1 MEIIMSLPRIEHPIF
16 KLKIP
21 SSKREIRFRPFLVK
35 EEKILLIAKASEQ
48 ENDILL
54 AIKQVVNNCALDDL
68 DIDKLALFDV
78 EFLFLKIRAQSVNN
92 IVSVTYRDN
101 EDSMDYDFDI
111 DLNNVIVTFPD
122 NHEKTI
128 KLSGTSGIVMKYP
141 EASLYDDKDFL
152 NSGEEAFYQL
162 VLRCI
167 EKFYDEE
174 TVYDTKNYTVAE
186 IADYVDNLDVKTFD
200 KIRDFMLNQPK
211 LNYTIDYKNKL
222 GNQRKIE
229 LTSLTDFFT
238 LR

>member
-1 MEIIMSLPRIEHPIF
+1 MSLPKIEHPIF

-21 SSKREIRFRPFLVK
+21 SNKREVRFRPFLVK
-35 EEKILLIAKASEQ
+35 EEKILLIAKTSEQ

-54 AIKQVVNNCALDDL
+54 AIKQVVNNCALDEI
-68 DIDKLALFDV
+68 DIDKLALFDI

-92 IVSVTYRDN
+92 IVSVSYKDN
-101 EDSMDYDFDI
+101 EDNTDYDFDI
-111 DLNNVIVTFPD
+111 DLNNVIVTFPL
-122 NHEKTI
+122 NLEKTI
-128 KLSGTSGIVMKYP
+128 KLSETAGIVMKYP
-141 EASLYDDKDFL
+141 EASLYEDKEFL

-174 TVYDTKNYTVAE
+174 TVYDTKNYTMKE
-186 IADYVDNLDVKTFD
+186 ISDYIDDLDIKTFD
-200 KIRDFMLNQPK
+200 KIRDFITSQPK
-211 LNYTIDYKNKL
+211 LNYIIEYKNKL
-222 GNQRKIE
+222 GNDRKIE

>member
-1 MEIIMSLPRIEHPIF
+1 
-16 KLKIP
+16 
-21 SSKREIRFRPFLVK
+21 
-35 EEKILLIAKASEQ
+35 
-48 ENDILL
+48 
-54 AIKQVVNNCALDDL
+54 
-68 DIDKLALFDV
+68 
-78 EFLFLKIRAQSVNN
+78 
-92 IVSVTYRDN
+92 
-101 EDSMDYDFDI
+101 MDYDFDI
-111 DLNNVIVTFPD
+111 DLNNVIVTFPE

-167 EKFYDEE
+167 EKFYDDE

>member
-1 MEIIMSLPRIEHPIF
+1 MSLPRIEHPIF

>member
-1 MEIIMSLPRIEHPIF
+1 MTLPKIEHPIF
-16 KLKIP
+16 KIKIP
-21 SSKREIRFRPFLVK
+21 SSKREVRFRPFLVK
-35 EEKILLIAKASEQ
+35 EEKILLIAKTSEQ

-54 AIKQVVNNCALDDL
+54 AIKQVVNNCCLDEL
-68 DIDKLALFDV
+68 NIDKLALFDV
-78 EFLFLKIRAQSVNN
+78 EYLFLKIRAQSVNN

-101 EDSMDYDFDI
+101 EDNTDYDFDI
-111 DLNNVIVTFPD
+111 DLNNVIVTFPLNQD
-122 NHEKTI
+122 KTI
-128 KLSGTSGIVMKYP
+128 KLSETSGIVMKYP

-167 EKFYDEE
+167 EKFYDAE
-174 TVYDTKNYTVAE
+174 TVYDTKNYTVQE

-200 KIRDFMLNQPK
+200 KVRDFILNQPK

-222 GNQRKIE
+222 GNARKIE